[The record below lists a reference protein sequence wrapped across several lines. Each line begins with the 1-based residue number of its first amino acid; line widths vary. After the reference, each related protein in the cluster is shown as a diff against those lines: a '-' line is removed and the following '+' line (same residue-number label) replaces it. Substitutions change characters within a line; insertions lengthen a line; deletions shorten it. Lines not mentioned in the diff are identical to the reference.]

1 MERLELG
8 GLSVTPCFKYPTLT
22 GNSMNEWI
30 WSPFIYIPIDYQATI
45 ALVQSVDLNF
55 VTNS

>member
-8 GLSVTPCFKYPTLT
+8 GLSVTPCFKYPNWFTM
-22 GNSMNEWI
+22 NNEWI
-30 WSPFIYIPIDYQATI
+30 WSPFVYIPIDYQATI